1 MIEPRGAP
9 AGAPS
14 HGTVVIPRG
23 LGLGCWQFGNMG
35 WGPSDEQ
42 ASVAL
47 IRDAVAMGIRH
58 LDTAQG
64 YGNGRSE
71 EVLGKAIAGLAA
83 DVFVSSKAHAA
94 GREAPPRIVEETL
107 RRLGRSWLDLFY
119 IHWPKT
125 GLDLRP
131 MMESLEDLRRQGK
144 IRLIG
149 VSNFSVADLENA
161 SRGGRID
168 AYQVCYNLLWRY
180 PEKEIIPW
188 CRQHG
193 VELVTYSS
201 IAQGLL
207 SDTPRS
213 PTSFDKGDDRAKT
226 LYYRA
231 DVWPNVEKSVQTMR
245 AAAARHGTPLSTLAL
260 RWVLGRPGVVSSLA
274 GARSR
279 AQLEKN
285 AAAAAARSPG
295 AIDEELTRLSDEAM
309 RGIPDV
315 GNIFN
320 FYP

>member
-1 MIEPRGAP
+1 MTDPKGSPAAASPHGAP
-9 AGAPS
+9 A
-14 HGTVVIPRG
+14 IPRG

-35 WGPSDEQ
+35 GGPSDEQ

-47 IRDAVAMGIRH
+47 IRDAVSMGICH

-71 EVLGKAIAGLAA
+71 EVIGKAIAPFPA
-83 DVFVSSKAHAA
+83 DVFISSKAHAS

-107 RRLGRSWLDLFY
+107 RRLRRSWLDLFY

-161 SRGGRID
+161 SQGGRID

-193 VELVTYSS
+193 VPLVTYSS

-213 PTSFDKGDDRAKT
+213 PSSFEKDDDRAKT

-231 DVWPNVEKSVQTMR
+231 DVWPHVEKSVQAMR
-245 AAAARHGTPLSTLAL
+245 TAAARQGTLLSTLAL
-260 RWVLGRPGVVSSLA
+260 RWVLGKPGVVSSLV

-285 AAAAAARSPG
+285 AAAAAGRNPAQ
-295 AIDEELTRLSDEAM
+295 IDEELTRLSDEAM

>member
-1 MIEPRGAP
+1 MIEPKGPSGAPPRGA
-9 AGAPS
+9 A
-14 HGTVVIPRG
+14 VIPRG

-71 EVLGKAIAGLAA
+71 EVLGKAVAGLAA

-213 PTSFDKGDDRAKT
+213 PSSFEKGDDSAKT

-231 DVWPNVEKSVQTMR
+231 DVWPHVEKSVQGMR
-245 AAAARHGTPLSTLAL
+245 DAAARHGTPLSTLAL
-260 RWVLGRPGVVSSLA
+260 RWVLGKPGIVSSLV

-285 AAAAAARSPG
+285 AAAAAGRNPP